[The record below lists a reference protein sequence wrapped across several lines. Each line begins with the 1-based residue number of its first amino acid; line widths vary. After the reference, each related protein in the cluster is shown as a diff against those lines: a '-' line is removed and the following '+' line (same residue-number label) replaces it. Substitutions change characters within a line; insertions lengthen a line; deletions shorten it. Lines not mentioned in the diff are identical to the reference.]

1 MPYKWPEKRQVIGTS
16 VPRLDGAQKVSGK
29 AKYSFDRNLPGLL
42 HGKIL
47 RSPHA
52 KAKLTA
58 LDLAPAEA
66 MPGVKAVHP
75 IKAAGANL
83 NFVGDEIA
91 AVAAETEEQAR
102 DALKAIQATYDV
114 LEPVTS
120 EEQGLKNAAAPRLD
134 EAGNVDDALKNA
146 AATCE
151 GLYGTVAITHVCL
164 ESHGLVAHW
173 KADDELLVYA
183 STQAVGPT
191 ANSLKQAFKD
201 PPNLKV
207 TCETPYMGGGF
218 GSKFS
223 ADLQGITAAHLARK
237 AKRPVKLMLE
247 RDEEHQAGG
256 NRPSLFAKVKA
267 GADKDGKLVAFD
279 AETWGS
285 GGNSA
290 GADTRLP
297 YIYAP
302 QTRRIRHRDVM
313 VNAFNKR
320 AFRAP
325 GSPQSSVVMD
335 QMMDDLAHA
344 AKIDPVEFR
353 MKNLPT
359 AAVFATLKP
368 IYEKELTL
376 GAEAIGWKKNYHPR
390 GDQTPGPVKRGLGCA
405 LSTWGGGAGGAQATC
420 RINPDGSVEVRIGT
434 QDLGTGTAT
443 LVPIV
448 AAEILGLEVKDIQG
462 FIGSSAL
469 PPAGG
474 SGGSTSC
481 GGVSVSVAVACM
493 KALALVFEK
502 AAAKLEVAADA
513 LEAEGGKIYSKA
525 DPAKSLTWK
534 QGCALLGQQPVEA
547 AGTQVGDPA
556 GPGGKPPANPAVGMQ
571 TSGVGGAQFADVSVD
586 IETGV
591 VQVNKLVA
599 VADCG
604 MVMNRILCESQVY
617 GGVVQGISLA
627 LFEERRLDPKGGG
640 ILNPDMEW
648 YKLAGH
654 SDLGEI
660 EVHLLD
666 YPERG
671 VIGIGEPPVIPT
683 GAALA
688 NAVCNAIGVRVGIL
702 PLTPKRVLDAL
713 AKK

>member
-1 MPYKWPEKRQVIGTS
+1 MPYKWPEKRQVVGKGFT
-16 VPRLDGAQKVSGK
+16 RLDGAVKASGK
-29 AKYSFDRNLPGLL
+29 AKYSYDRNLPGML

-52 KAKLTA
+52 KAKITSI
-58 LDLAPAEA
+58 DLAPAEQA
-66 MPGVKAVHP
+66 PGVKAVHG
-75 IKAAGANL
+75 IKAAGAPL
-83 NFVGDEIA
+83 NYVGDEIA

-102 DALKAIQATYDV
+102 DALKAIKVVYEV

-120 EEQGLKNAAAPRLD
+120 EEQGLKNAAAPRID
-134 EAGNVDDALKNA
+134 EQGNVDDAMKNA
-146 AATCE
+146 AFTSE
-151 GLYGTVAITHVCL
+151 GFYSTAVITHLCL
-164 ESHGLVAHW
+164 ETHGLVAWW
-173 KADDELLVYA
+173 KAEDELVVYC

-191 ANSLKQAFKD
+191 ANALKQQFKN

-207 TCETPYMGGGF
+207 TCETPFMGGGF
-218 GSKFS
+218 GSKFGP
-223 ADLQGITAAHLARK
+223 DIQGIVAAELARK
-237 AKRPVKLMLE
+237 AKAPVKLMLE
-247 RDEEHQAGG
+247 RDEEHWAGG

-279 AETWGS
+279 AETWGT
-285 GGNSA
+285 GGNSQ
-290 GADTRLP
+290 GADLRLP
-297 YIYAP
+297 YIFAP
-302 QTRRIRHRDVM
+302 LTRRIKHRDVN
-313 VNAFNKR
+313 VNAGNKR

-325 GSPQSSVVMD
+325 GHPQASVVMD

-353 MKNLPT
+353 MRNLPT

-376 GAEAIGWKKNYHPR
+376 GAEAIGWKQKYHPR

-405 LSTWGGGAGGAQATC
+405 LSTWGGAAGAAQATC
-420 RINPDGSVEVRIGT
+420 KINPDGSVEVRIGS
-434 QDLGTGTAT
+434 QDLGTGTTT

-448 AAEILGLEVKDIQG
+448 AAEILGLEVKDITG
-462 FIGSSAL
+462 FIGSSAY

-481 GGVSVSVAVACM
+481 GGVSLAVAVASM
-493 KALALVFEK
+493 KALNLLFQKVAP
-502 AAAKLEVAADA
+502 KLGVEADQ

-525 DPAKSLTWK
+525 DAAKSLTWK
-534 QGCALLGQQPVEA
+534 QACAALDQTPIEA
-547 AGTQVGDPA
+547 AGSKDGDPA
-556 GPGGKPPANPAVGMQ
+556 GPGGNPPANPTAGM
-571 TSGVGGAQFADVSVD
+571 SSAGVGGAQFADVSVD

-591 VQVNKLVA
+591 VTVNKLVA

-604 MVMNRILCESQVY
+604 LVMNRLLCESQVY
-617 GGVVQGISLA
+617 GGVVQGISLG
-627 LFEERRLDPKGGG
+627 LYEERRLDPKSGAM
-640 ILNPDMEW
+640 LNADMEW

-683 GAALA
+683 AAALA
-688 NAVCNAIGVRVGIL
+688 NAVCNAIGVRVGHV